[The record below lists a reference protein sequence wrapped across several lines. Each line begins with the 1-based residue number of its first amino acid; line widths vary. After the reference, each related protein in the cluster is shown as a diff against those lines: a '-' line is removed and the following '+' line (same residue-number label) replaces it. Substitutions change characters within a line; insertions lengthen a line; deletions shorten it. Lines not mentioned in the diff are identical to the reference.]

1 MSDKAKAKEQQIDE
15 TARSSAEWSMPEPVF
30 RSSEGVSPLEKDT
43 VRDLLELPPEDEVPT
58 ESMDFVSNDEVQ
70 SDDPSAIG
78 EETKRSAAEHL
89 KQTVRVKEKSSRRHH
104 KKKRSQSKLM
114 TGLALAVGLLIG
126 GVILAVIYFLFR

>member
-1 MSDKAKAKEQQIDE
+1 MSDEAKTKNQKIDE

-43 VRDLLELPPEDEVPT
+43 AGDLLELPPADEVPT
-58 ESMDFVSNDEVQ
+58 ESMDFVWNDEVEA
-70 SDDPSAIG
+70 DAPSVVTQ
-78 EETKRSAAEHL
+78 ETKEPTAEHL
-89 KQTVRVKEKSSRRHH
+89 KQTVRVKEKSTRRHH

-126 GVILAVIYFLFR
+126 GVILAAVYLMFR